1 MSFINHKR
9 KYIQTLLAPGY
20 EPLYQCLQQTR
31 GTQRLLSVKY
41 LFGEAK
47 IARIFYNLRKA
58 KNF

>member
-31 GTQRLLSVKY
+31 GTQRLLSVNY

-47 IARIFYNLRKA
+47 IAQNYL
-58 KNF
+58 

>member
-41 LFGEAK
+41 PV
-47 IARIFYNLRKA
+47 RRS
-58 KNF
+58 KNCAEFL